1 LDEEKRE
8 GGDGDVARSL
18 AIRKEINRLKEELRA
33 IEQPAAVEVQE
44 LGATSA
50 VCGHD
55 EIMSSLRGSARAVGN
70 TGAAALAAFDDS
82 PEHGS
87 WFYSTTFVPRDLTHY
102 LSDATGLVRFLATA
116 CETGAL
122 ELLHRLWKAAEANS
136 ADPRKPCSGSRRAGD
151 PRGLASARELDLVTP
166 GEPPQLSEKG
176 TRVLIV
182 LAHLYYVSCIKPD
195 PRVSLE
201 MIPVLKEVL
210 GVDYLDL
217 DYLDLEVED
226 AVSELRAAG
235 VLNELAPSA
244 RRLADLRALLAEMRA
259 PSRAR
264 TAEAGASS

>member
-1 LDEEKRE
+1 MNEEKRK
-8 GGDGDVARSL
+8 GGDRDVTRSL

-44 LGATSA
+44 LSATSA

-55 EIMSSLRGSARAVGN
+55 EIMSSLRGSARAAGN
-70 TGAAALAAFDDS
+70 TSGAALAAFDDS

-87 WFYSTTFVPRDLTHY
+87 WFYSTTFVPQDLTHY

-122 ELLHRLWKAAEANS
+122 ELLHRLWEAAEADS
-136 ADPRKPCSGSRRAGD
+136 AHPRKPCSGSRRAGD
-151 PRGLASARELDLVTP
+151 RRGLASARE
-166 GEPPQLSEKG
+166 
-176 TRVLIV
+176 
-182 LAHLYYVSCIKPD
+182 
-195 PRVSLE
+195 
-201 MIPVLKEVL
+201 
-210 GVDYLDL
+210 
-217 DYLDLEVED
+217 LDLEVED

-235 VLNELAPSA
+235 VLNELAPNA

-264 TAEAGASS
+264 IAEAGASS